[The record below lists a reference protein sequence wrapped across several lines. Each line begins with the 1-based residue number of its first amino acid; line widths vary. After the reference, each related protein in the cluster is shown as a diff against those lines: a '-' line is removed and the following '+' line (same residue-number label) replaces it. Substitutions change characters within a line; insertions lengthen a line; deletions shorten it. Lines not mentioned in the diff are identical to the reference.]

1 MKKVKLFIG
10 LIILVFA
17 GLIIYQ
23 NRDFFFVKQA
33 LSLSLGVKTWNWT
46 APAVENVYYW
56 GGCLGIG
63 LLITGYLGLVSK
75 LKAKKTIKSLNK
87 TIESH
92 LEMISSLKREL
103 EAFKSDPYH
112 KAYPE
117 SDDQPEETL
126 ATSDLETQAG
136 SAGESNSGESKTGEE
151 DNLDQDG
158 KTKSVS

>member
-23 NRDFFFVKQA
+23 NRDFFFATQA

-63 LLITGYLGLVSK
+63 LLITGYLGFVSK
-75 LKAKKTIKSLNK
+75 LKSKKTIKSLNK

-103 EAFKSDPYH
+103 EAFRSDPYH
-112 KAYPE
+112 KAA
-117 SDDQPEETL
+117 SDRDQQEDVRADSDLENQGSSNGEAVSSTGEEETL
-126 ATSDLETQAG
+126 
-136 SAGESNSGESKTGEE
+136 
-151 DNLDQDG
+151 DQEG